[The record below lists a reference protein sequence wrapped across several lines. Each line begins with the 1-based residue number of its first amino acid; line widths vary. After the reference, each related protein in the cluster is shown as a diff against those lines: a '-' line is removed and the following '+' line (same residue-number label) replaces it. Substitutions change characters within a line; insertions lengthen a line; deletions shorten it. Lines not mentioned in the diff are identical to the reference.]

1 MNAKPKMINVGDL
14 VEYTGPINAFSQRPK
29 FGIVFYV
36 HSLVNGEE
44 IGVYFGTRA
53 VYIHS
58 KYLEV
63 R

>member
-1 MNAKPKMINVGDL
+1 MNSKAKMINIGDL
-14 VEYTGPINAFSQRPK
+14 VEYIGPTIAFSRRPK

-36 HSLVNGEE
+36 HPLVKGEE
-44 IGVYFGTRA
+44 IGVYFGARA
-53 VYIHS
+53 VHIHS